1 MDPASY
7 SSSLSFVESLHHIS
21 NNNNTNENCW
31 LPWFEPRSSCVWSSH
46 SSNHATKPLRPTW
59 GFQSKDFF
67 EQNSLRQFISG
78 DHFCIWKYLE
88 KDKTISSRESL
99 FLVPITSV
107 ISAIDNVGTIRS
119 FCDQDL
125 IEKGL
130 RRDHRDICSSVRTH
144 LTFLCSIKLF

>member
-1 MDPASY
+1 M
-7 SSSLSFVESLHHIS
+7 
-21 NNNNTNENCW
+21 TG
-31 LPWFEPRSSCVWSSH
+31 FEPGSSGVRSSH

-119 FCDQDL
+119 FCDQDR
-125 IEKGL
+125 IEKCL
-130 RRDHRDICSSVRTH
+130 RRDHRDICSSVRKH
-144 LTFLCSIKLF
+144 LFVYNKTLLNFYKSNFFDRFLCRNNFILVYFSNHIYFEAF